1 MSTRAIKFANRWL
14 KEHVDDAPGGQVSAS
29 ELVDRLI
36 ADAEKEGIPAEEID
50 AEVGSGFGSV
60 FELVYAA
67 LEHKRV
73 AGEG

>member
-1 MSTRAIKFANRWL
+1 VL
-14 KEHVDDAPGGQVSAS
+14 KEHVDDAPDGLVSAS
-29 ELVDRLI
+29 ELADRRV
-36 ADAEKEGIPAEEID
+36 AHAEKEGIPAEEID

-73 AGEG
+73 EGEG